1 MRCPPHS
8 ALEVRHQPKCGFYLS
23 RVLERE
29 PFVERSSRAL
39 ILESL
44 VVLAVFIWS
53 AIRPHDYFTWVLEVF
68 PAIIGALIL
77 ATTYRRFRFTTLVYV
92 LIAVH
97 MVILMIGGHYTYA
110 EVPLG
115 NWIRDQFGLS
125 RNHYDRLGHFAQ
137 GFVPAMIAREVLL
150 RLKVLKRGRWLIVF
164 VVSMC
169 LAVSALYE
177 LIEWVVSALTGSA
190 GDAFLGTQGDVF
202 DTQKDMAMALVG
214 ALTAVISLSKAHDK
228 QLAAFDR

>member
-1 MRCPPHS
+1 M
-8 ALEVRHQPKCGFYLS
+8 
-23 RVLERE
+23 
-29 PFVERSSRAL
+29 
-39 ILESL
+39 
-44 VVLAVFIWS
+44 
-53 AIRPHDYFTWVLEVF
+53 LEVF
-68 PAIIGALIL
+68 PAIVGAVIL
-77 ATTYRRFRFTTLVYV
+77 AATYRRFRFTTLVYI

-110 EVPLG
+110 EVPFG

-150 RLKVLKRGRWLIVF
+150 RLRVLKRGWWLIVF

-214 ALTAVISLSKAHDK
+214 AATALVTLSKFHDK
-228 QLAAFDR
+228 QLAQAKVVEDHGAFL